1 MFLTLGLLV
10 NPHELIGIALP
21 ALLIGIFMI
30 VFARPLSVFLC
41 LLPFR
46 KLNLNSRLF
55 VSWIGLR
62 GAVPIIFATYPVISG
77 VENSNQ
83 IFNIVFFITILSL
96 VVQGTTVSYTAQL
109 LGLAA
114 PEENK
119 DTEFGVELPDGI
131 KSIIS
136 EIKVTD
142 KLLAMGDCLMD
153 IPLPDNTLVV
163 MIKRDNNFLIPKGKT
178 RLLENDKLL
187 VISENEE
194 ELKLVYDRLGIEN
207 YSIYKNKL

>member
-1 MFLTLGLLV
+1 M
-10 NPHELIGIALP
+10 IA
-21 ALLIGIFMI
+21 
-30 VFARPLSVFLC
+30 
-41 LLPFR
+41 
-46 KLNLNSRLF
+46 
-55 VSWIGLR
+55 
-62 GAVPIIFATYPVISG
+62 G

-96 VVQGTTVSYTAQL
+96 VVQGTTVSYSAQL

-114 PEENK
+114 PEEKK
-119 DTEFGVELPDGI
+119 DTEFGVELPEGI
-131 KSIIS
+131 KAIIS

-142 KLLAMGDCLMD
+142 KLLSMGVCLME

-178 RLLENDKLL
+178 RLYEHDKLL

-194 ELKLVYDRLGIEN
+194 ELKLVYDRLGIDD